1 MALPLAGKVAIVTG
15 AAGTMGRT
23 IGKTLVS
30 HGAKVLLADLN
41 LERAEAVAKD
51 MREQCKVPDINI
63 AVGLVNVMEEAS
75 VEKLFADLKK
85 DFGRCDILV
94 NSAGIML
101 PPTPTEDLSAE
112 KFNRLMGVNV
122 TGSFLCAREAMKI
135 MKEQGG
141 GRIVNVGSL
150 AAYAT
155 RPDAIA
161 YTTSKFAIRG
171 LTESLSLDGR
181 KYNIAVSMIHPG
193 NVLSDLISEAEV
205 KQRRAAGE
213 DFMDPQV
220 VADGVLHMCTV
231 PGNTTVLEMTVL
243 PTVQAFVGRG

>member
-1 MALPLAGKVAIVTG
+1 MSLEGKVAIVTG

-23 IGKTLVS
+23 IGQTLVKC
-30 HGAKVLLADLN
+30 GAKLMLADLN
-41 LERAEAVAKD
+41 LQKAEEVAKD
-51 MREQCKVPDINI
+51 MRAACKVPD
-63 AVGLVNVMEEAS
+63 AQVAAGLVNVTEEDS
-75 VEKLFADLKK
+75 VAKLFENIKET
-85 DFGRCDILV
+85 FGRCDILV

-101 PPTPTEDLSAE
+101 KPTPTEDHDAGAFG
-112 KFNRLMGVNV
+112 KLMAVNV
-122 TGSFLCAREAMKI
+122 TGSFLCAKHAMKI

-150 AAYAT
+150 AAFSP

-161 YTTSKFAIRG
+161 YTTSKFAVKG
-171 LTESLSLDGR
+171 LTQSLALDAR

-205 KQRRAAGE
+205 AQRRAQGE

-220 VADGVLHMCTV
+220 VADGVLHMCSV
-231 PGNTTVLEMTVL
+231 PGNTTVHELTVF